1 MSDYTPTTDEV
12 RADYVRARNR
22 GYDEY
27 QGDQTLTAMQEHYGA
42 EFDRWLAQHDAQI
55 LHDQAVE
62 VYALSE
68 EMHRRADVWAGEA
81 RD

>member
-1 MSDYTPTTDEV
+1 MSDYTPTADEV
-12 RADYVRARNR
+12 RDAYRR
-22 GYDEY
+22 GAFPILNAGDEY
-27 QGDQTLTAMQEHYGA
+27 RTQEVMGE